1 MKKLILIISSILLAA
16 VLAVVVCHD
25 IVLPGMW
32 NYLVVNQDPDDIY
45 EKFVT
50 HAREHGYG
58 DLTIQKI
65 GVFYPSRTPITHPLG
80 QAAVAAVRQGFGK
93 EPLLLPC
100 MGGSDPDYYFTR
112 ILGIPRVIIPYAPHD
127 ENNHARLLAAQ
138 ALGQMKDPR
147 AEKALLDALHEGNA
161 PAIAGASLYFVFRG
175 ESGSEDALIETLNQY
190 GDEQMANLFLNCGNP
205 KLEAAARAW
214 GHRRGWEMQQQV
226 YGLMWGHEPTSSSP
240 CEPDLDD

>member
-1 MKKLILIISSILLAA
+1 
-16 VLAVVVCHD
+16 
-25 IVLPGMW
+25 
-32 NYLVVNQDPDDIY
+32 
-45 EKFVT
+45 
-50 HAREHGYG
+50 
-58 DLTIQKI
+58 
-65 GVFYPSRTPITHPLG
+65 
-80 QAAVAAVRQGFGK
+80 
-93 EPLLLPC
+93 
-100 MGGSDPDYYFTR
+100 
-112 ILGIPRVIIPYAPHD
+112 
-127 ENNHARLLAAQ
+127 LLAAQ